1 MGTDIIKASI
11 NFLDQDRLENNF
23 EIFGLDFMIDSDL
36 KLWLIEVN
44 SNPCLE
50 LSCPILSQII
60 PNLIENVLE

>member
-60 PNLIENVLE
+60 PNLI